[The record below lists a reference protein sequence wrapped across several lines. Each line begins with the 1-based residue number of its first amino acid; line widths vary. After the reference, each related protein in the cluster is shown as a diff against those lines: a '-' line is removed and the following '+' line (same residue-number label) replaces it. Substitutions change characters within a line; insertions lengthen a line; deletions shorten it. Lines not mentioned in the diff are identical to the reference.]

1 MSIQEKV
8 DNIQN
13 LTKSDPFM
21 QLLNW
26 IYSMIFNYNFNNISF
41 NIKENMQNRVVNPY
55 HLALISGRNSEEK
68 RGKGGEKEKKI
79 GDRIGEI
86 LYFSRVS
93 TTFEKGSIE
102 IEVDTHVA

>member
-26 IYSMIFNYNFNNISF
+26 IYSMIFKYNFNYISF

-55 HLALISGRNSEEK
+55 HLALIGGRNREVK
-68 RGKGGEKEKKI
+68 RGKGGKEKKI

-102 IEVDTHVA
+102 IKVDNHVA

>member
-26 IYSMIFNYNFNNISF
+26 IYSMIFKYNFNT
-41 NIKENMQNRVVNPY
+41 Y
-55 HLALISGRNSEEK
+55 H
-68 RGKGGEKEKKI
+68 
-79 GDRIGEI
+79 
-86 LYFSRVS
+86 
-93 TTFEKGSIE
+93 SI
-102 IEVDTHVA
+102 